1 MNQTGLKCNCVLLA
15 LYGATEASLSWCPL
29 HFLSFLWGEVIVPE
43 TRTQGRWAGR
53 MKEGAPHVDKIQGSF
68 LPVTFLLQPQ
78 IERLSAHSQSQGSL
92 AVCGLS
98 RVSDC

>member
-29 HFLSFLWGEVIVPE
+29 HLLSFLWGEVIVPE

-53 MKEGAPHVDKIQGSF
+53 MKEGAPHMDKIQGSF

-78 IERLSAHSQSQGSL
+78 IDSPRDRWRFVGFH
-92 AVCGLS
+92 VCLTANLEH
-98 RVSDC
+98 